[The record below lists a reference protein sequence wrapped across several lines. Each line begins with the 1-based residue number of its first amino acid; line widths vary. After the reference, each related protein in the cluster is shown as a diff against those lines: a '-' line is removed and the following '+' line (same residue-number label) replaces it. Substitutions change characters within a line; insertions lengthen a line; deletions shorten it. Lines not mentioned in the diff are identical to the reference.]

1 MPLKTTTIGS
11 YPKPDYTPISGW
23 LANRGANRS
32 QPTRTY
38 SELLQQRQSNARE
51 LFDRATQEVV
61 CEQVDI
67 GIDVPT
73 DGEIRREHYIYY
85 HLRHV
90 EGFDFDR
97 LTTKTMRDGSW
108 RAEVPTVVGPLAPRD
123 AFLPRDWEVA
133 QSVSKKPVKI
143 TLPGPMTIIDSIADD
158 YYGEKVQL
166 AMALAQSLN
175 AEIRRLAEVGCQW
188 IQVDEPLFA
197 RKPDDALAF
206 GVEALARC
214 FESVPDGVNRV
225 VHVCC
230 GYPSDVD
237 LEDYPKADPAAYG
250 SLADA
255 LEDAPVDV
263 VSIEDAHRHNDLKLL
278 ERFQKT
284 KIILGVIDIGRTRIE
299 SAEEVRARLAIA
311 LEHIDRDRLIAGPD
325 CGLVM
330 LDRDATRLKLENLV
344 AAARSLD

>member
-11 YPKPDYTPISGW
+11 YPKPDYAPVPGW
-23 LANRGANRS
+23 FANRGANRS

-38 SELLQQRQSNARE
+38 SELLQERPSDARE
-51 LFDRATQEVV
+51 LLDRATQEIVH
-61 CEQVDI
+61 EQVDI

-97 LTTKTMRDGSW
+97 VAVKTMRNGSW
-108 RAEVPTVVGPLAPRD
+108 HAAVPTVIGPLAPRD
-123 AFLPRDWEVA
+123 SFLPRDWEVA
-133 QSVSKKPVKI
+133 QSVSKKPVKM

-158 YYGEKVQL
+158 YYGDNVRL
-166 AMALAQSLN
+166 AMALAQTLN
-175 AEIRRLAEVGCQW
+175 AEIRRLAEVGCRW
-188 IQVDEPLFA
+188 IQVDEPVFA

-206 GVEALARC
+206 GIEALAGC
-214 FESVPDGVNRV
+214 FEGVPDEINRV

-230 GYPSDVD
+230 GYPSDLD

-278 ERFQKT
+278 ERFKET
-284 KIILGVIDIGRTRIE
+284 KIVLGVVDIGRTRIE
-299 SAEEVRARLAIA
+299 PTEEVRARLAVA

-325 CGLVM
+325 CGLIM
-330 LDRDATRLKLENLV
+330 LDRGATRLKLENLV